1 MVIMQIAEKL
11 SLVLLNLYI
20 DKRLRRVYNI
30 VNKRKDV
37 KAVKV
42 GWDYIEKSK
51 NYILCI

>member
-11 SLVLLNLYI
+11 SLFLLNLYI

-37 KAVKV
+37 TASC
-42 GWDYIEKSK
+42 DYIEKSK